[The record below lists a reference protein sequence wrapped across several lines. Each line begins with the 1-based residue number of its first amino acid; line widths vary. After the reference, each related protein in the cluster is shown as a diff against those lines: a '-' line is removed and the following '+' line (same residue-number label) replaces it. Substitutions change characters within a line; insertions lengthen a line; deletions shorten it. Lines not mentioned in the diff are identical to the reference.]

1 MRFRMG
7 PQKGYQMVKPETNNE
22 VGRDKELDAAWGG
35 VRYTVS
41 ELENVAWWA
50 VTRGES
56 LSGKEF
62 SDKVV
67 DRISGILAVLEQS
80 LIMGQ
85 RAEYASVEGMS
96 ILYEATAIADVRDAL
111 ERERREEGMV
121 LEQDLFKAK
130 LGR

>member
-1 MRFRMG
+1 MG
-7 PQKGYQMVKPETNNE
+7 PQKGYQMVKPETNSE

-111 ERERREEGMV
+111 ERERREEGML

>member
-1 MRFRMG
+1 
-7 PQKGYQMVKPETNNE
+7 
-22 VGRDKELDAAWGG
+22 
-35 VRYTVS
+35 
-41 ELENVAWWA
+41 
-50 VTRGES
+50 